1 MVDYGRFLEYVAKIS
16 NYIIVP
22 EFALLPAS
30 NVIQQLKSLS
40 DFLMF
45 PLFLALIP
53 QDHFTGSAS
62 SGVPD
67 RKIIRVMQL
76 FIAVANE
83 AHERSRSSSD
93 ALKYSFEN
101 WVHLLRTPS
110 MGRYSDPD
118 IPGFLESSPPFLIRT
133 VVVFEGI
140 AVLS

>member
-1 MVDYGRFLEYVAKIS
+1 MEDFSSTLQAIS
-16 NYIIVP
+16 NYIMVP
-22 EFALLPAS
+22 EFALLPTS

-67 RKIIRVMQL
+67 REIIRVMQL

-83 AHERSRSSSD
+83 AHERSRSS
-93 ALKYSFEN
+93 
-101 WVHLLRTPS
+101 TS
-110 MGRYSDPD
+110 MGRHSDPD
-118 IPGFLESSPPFLIRT
+118 IPGFLESSPPFLVRT